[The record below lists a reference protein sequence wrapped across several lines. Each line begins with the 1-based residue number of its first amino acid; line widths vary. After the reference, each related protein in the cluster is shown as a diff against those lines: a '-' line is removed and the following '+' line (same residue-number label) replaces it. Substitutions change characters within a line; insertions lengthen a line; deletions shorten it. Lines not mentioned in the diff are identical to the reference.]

1 MMHSVLSYQELIHLY
16 AVSSLL
22 NRPIQSYYPPTSNEY
37 LTGSYTRIVCDVM
50 LNITI
55 CQICGLC
62 EHLHKFQPQL
72 NNSPPPTMLCYPP
85 SPITP
90 RVVRGEIDLTEDF
103 PPLRKTDMTK
113 PDTNTRGRQHKLKM
127 KKQNNKKMLSLHQQD
142 RINITEHAPHPDS
155 SHTNTHDTPASD
167 PPHTDTLNQNT
178 PDSHTVDTSQHG

>member
-1 MMHSVLSYQELIHLY
+1 
-16 AVSSLL
+16 
-22 NRPIQSYYPPTSNEY
+22 
-37 LTGSYTRIVCDVM
+37 
-50 LNITI
+50 
-55 CQICGLC
+55 
-62 EHLHKFQPQL
+62 
-72 NNSPPPTMLCYPP
+72 MLCYPP

-127 KKQNNKKMLSLHQQD
+127 KKQNNKKMLSLHHQD
-142 RINITEHAPHPDS
+142 RINITEHASNPDS

-178 PDSHTVDTSQHG
+178 HDSHTVDTSDTHPNTASSDQGMSYIFLVQIHQIKIHPTHTHQTLISTRIHYIKIRRTHTLY